1 MKEYAPGVK
10 PAALSLVDVP
20 APNAAA
26 AKPVAAAVS
35 SADADFVRAS
45 PATGWEDPVRA
56 AVATGPDRFLT
67 QATAEHAAGHIDRTL
82 WARAVAYAGG
92 DNAQAKSVYLRS
104 RATALR
110 VTKRDNKAARYAGV
124 VESLNNAPDTGF
136 ELPEPKAGAAPAESG
151 TDKAPSVAKRNRR
164 RAMVAGGIFGSL
176 VVVAGLVVT
185 LSGSDAVR
193 QDAAP
198 IRPVS
203 TSSRA
208 RRLRPRRYPRR
219 PATGAPGSP
228 GGEDF
233 VGKVRALEK
242 EGNWNVVVLYAVEWT
257 RKQPANPEA
266 WRVLSQGYITL
277 RQHGEA
283 QDAATKAVQLAPEDF
298 LQWQNLGL
306 INLAIPAPEEALK
319 AFHRAAMLNDHDLVS
334 LVQAGILNAQFG
346 RLPEARTAFAQALT
360 VSPQN
365 LHALCG
371 AASVAQRE
379 GRATDAQAM
388 ARQVSSLGE
397 RCNDSGGGASVR
409 VAEGQAARAKTAP

>member
-26 AKPVAAAVS
+26 AKPVAGAVS

-151 TDKAPSVAKRNRR
+151 TDKAPGVAKRNRR
-164 RAMVAGGIFGSL
+164 RVMVGTGVVGAL
-176 VVVAGLVVT
+176 VLVAGLVLA
-185 LSGSDAVR
+185 LSGSAPAR
-193 QDAAP
+193 QDKP
-198 IRPVS
+198 ILTP
-203 TSSRA
+203 SRA
-208 RRLRPRRYPRR
+208 RRPQPRRYPRR
-219 PATGAPGSP
+219 P
-228 GGEDF
+228 
-233 VGKVRALEK
+233 
-242 EGNWNVVVLYAVEWT
+242 
-257 RKQPANPEA
+257 Q
-266 WRVLSQGYITL
+266 
-277 RQHGEA
+277 
-283 QDAATKAVQLAPEDF
+283 
-298 LQWQNLGL
+298 
-306 INLAIPAPEEALK
+306 
-319 AFHRAAMLNDHDLVS
+319 
-334 LVQAGILNAQFG
+334 QA
-346 RLPEARTAFAQALT
+346 R
-360 VSPQN
+360 
-365 LHALCG
+365 
-371 AASVAQRE
+371 RE
-379 GRATDAQAM
+379 
-388 ARQVSSLGE
+388 VP
-397 RCNDSGGGASVR
+397 
-409 VAEGQAARAKTAP
+409 AARILSARCGRWKRKAIGT